1 MIHQAVKVR
10 KLAKAISDCSWGK
23 FVNFLDYKLSQSGKV
38 LVEIDRFFPSSKTC
52 SNCHYKIDKLPL
64 DIRDWTCP
72 SCGTDHDRDENAAT
86 NIRAEGIRIL
96 QTSLGTSD
104 AANGGNVRPNLGRV
118 SRLGNSL

>member
-1 MIHQAVKVR
+1 MVR
-10 KLAKAISDCSWGK
+10 NHKLAKAISDASCGK
-23 FVNFLDYKLSQSGKV
+23 FVNFLDYKLSQEGKL

-64 DIRDWTCP
+64 DVRSWTCP
-72 SCGTDHDRDENAAT
+72 SCFTSHDRDENAAI

-104 AANGGNVRPNLGRV
+104 AANGGNVRPKLGRV
-118 SRLGNSL
+118 SRLGSSL